1 MNQMLKTI
9 EMMTAAYL
17 EMAKDGIGDFTS
29 YKCGD
34 ELIKILNNI
43 PGPDVLKEMYKKKQK
58 EN

>member
-1 MNQMLKTI
+1 MNQMLKSI

-17 EMAKDGIGDFTS
+17 EMAKDGKGDLTS
-29 YKCGD
+29 DKCVD

-43 PGPDVLKEMYKKKQK
+43 PGPDALKEMYKKKQQ